1 MGRADGTIITF
12 YSYKGGT
19 GRSMAVANTA
29 WILASNGLRVLVIDW
44 DLEAPGLHRYFHPF
58 LPDKE
63 LRLYRGIVDLVWDF
77 AGATIDTEAP
87 SEPGWH
93 EELAQIS
100 PYAMSLD
107 YEFPDGGTVD
117 FVPAGRQ
124 DSSYAALV
132 TSFDW
137 ENFYERLG
145 GGRFLEAL
153 KRNMR
158 QRYDYVLVDSRT
170 GLSDIAG
177 ICTVQLPDI
186 LVNCFSL
193 STQAIDGAAAVAA
206 SVGRQRRDG
215 QVRIFPVPMRVE
227 DGELDKLDAARD
239 YARSCFGKFL
249 SHIPDPDRYW
259 GEVEV
264 PYKSFYAYEE
274 ILATIGDRPMQQNT
288 ILSATERVVGYVT
301 DQRVTAL
308 EAAPPESERRALLAR
323 FQRSAPEAPDDEFRP
338 AGVTPRVFIAYSY
351 ESAEHF
357 DAVQELWHLLRTRG
371 VDARMDL
378 PPNQRPPN
386 WSAWFLEQ
394 LREADLVVVV
404 VSPTFKRLGQ
414 VGTASVDDRGLGAE
428 VSLVRDSRARVSDRV
443 LPAVLPG
450 GSATDIPPFLADTE
464 PVAVEDLSATGI
476 ESLLRRALWQ
486 GLTEDDYQGVESVS
500 WSPYWQRVSQI
511 VGPELLDKLNLLRRA
526 VENQWTTE
534 LFVRRV
540 DPQFPIIRWSAVRDR
555 AMFREHSRMSAR
567 PVVQRQGTVDNLVDI
582 VFSLSDEH
590 LLVVGPPGSGK
601 TTAMVRLI
609 VELLAG
615 LENGPVPVLLPA
627 RSWRPEIE
635 DLDGWLV
642 RMLREG
648 YPPLAHTKGSDGVA
662 ERLVASGS
670 ILPIVDGLDEMPEF
684 LRGVAFRLLS
694 RYSKPVV
701 TTCRTAEYREV
712 VEAVRGV
719 RRPDI
724 AVELQPL
731 TVHDASGY
739 LQRSMPSVERWDS
752 VFAHLWEN
760 PDSTLGQV
768 LSTPAMLHLAR
779 QAYRDPDTDP
789 TELLDPVRFRLRRDI
804 ETHLMGFLIPALY
817 GTASPGTDSRSLSEV
832 QYDAA
837 SADRWLTF
845 LAQSMR
851 RHGTQDLA
859 WWQLN
864 NHRSGAGLRTLIL
877 VATGVLLAAWALEVN
892 AVMFW
897 APDQG
902 MSAGGVVGTVAAALS
917 LVAFLIIQ
925 LAPPERPAE
934 RPVSLTATPLRTL
947 RWLYWTHRS
956 FIVSSRAP
964 SPIASLRIDRTITA
978 ISGLVWALTVVGIF
992 VAFVALAKIPLTLV
1006 IGPAVVFAIGVVM
1019 VRTSTSAWW
1028 WYTMTR
1034 WWLAARGRLPWRLM
1048 SFLDDAHR
1056 RGVLR
1061 QSGAVY
1067 RFRYRGLQEYLAD
1080 QRTPPRGRG

>member
-1 MGRADGTIITF
+1 VGRADGTIITF

-29 WILASNGLRVLVIDW
+29 WILASNGLRVLAVDW

-58 LPDKE
+58 LPDKD
-63 LRLYRGIVDLVWDF
+63 LQLYRGIVDLVWDF
-77 AGATIDTEAP
+77 AAAAIDTEAP
-87 SEPGWH
+87 SDPGWH

-206 SVGRQRRDG
+206 SVGRQRRDE

-227 DGELDKLDAARD
+227 DGEQDKLDAARD

-249 SHIPDPDRYW
+249 SHIADPDRYW

-274 ILATIGDRPMQQNT
+274 ILAAIGDRPMQQNT
-288 ILSATERVVGYVT
+288 ILSATERVVGYLT

-308 EAAPPESERRALLAR
+308 EASPSDSERRALLAR
-323 FQRSAPEAPDDEFRP
+323 FQRSAPAVPDDDFRL
-338 AGVTPRVFIAYSY
+338 AGVAPRVFIAYAY

-357 DAVQELWHLLRTRG
+357 EAVRELWFLLRTRG

-378 PPNQRPPN
+378 PPNQRPYN
-386 WSAWFLEQ
+386 WSRWFLEQ
-394 LREADLVVVV
+394 LRESDLVVVV
-404 VSPTFKRLGQ
+404 ASPIFKRFAQLGE
-414 VGTASVDDRGLGAE
+414 ASADDREPGAE
-428 VSLVRDSRARVSDRV
+428 VFLVRKGHDRSPECT
-443 LPAVLPG
+443 LPVVLPG
-450 GSATDIPPFLADTE
+450 GSATDIPPFLADAE

-486 GLTEDDYQGVESVS
+486 RLTEDYYQGVESVS
-500 WSPYWQRVSQI
+500 QSPYWQRVSQT

-555 AMFREHSRMSAR
+555 AMFREHSRLSAR
-567 PVVQRQGTVDNLVDI
+567 LAVQRQGTVDNLVDI

-590 LLVVGPPGSGK
+590 LLVLGPPGAGK
-601 TTAMVRLI
+601 TTAMVRLV
-609 VELLAG
+609 VELLAD
-615 LENGPVPVLLPA
+615 LENGPVPVLLSA

-642 RMLREG
+642 RMLRQN
-648 YPPLAHTKGSDGVA
+648 YPQLAETKGPEGVA
-662 ERLVASGS
+662 ERLVAAGS
-670 ILPIVDGLDEMPEF
+670 IIPIVDGLDEMPELF
-684 LRGVAFRLLS
+684 RGLAFRLLS

-712 VEAVRGV
+712 MDAVGGA

-724 AVELQPL
+724 VVELQPL

-739 LQRSMPSVERWDS
+739 LQQSMPSAERWDP
-752 VFAHLWEN
+752 VFAHLREN
-760 PDSTLGQV
+760 PDSTLGQA
-768 LSTPAMLHLAR
+768 LSTPVMLHLAR
-779 QAYRDPDTDP
+779 QAYLDPDSDP

-804 ETHLMGFLIPALY
+804 GAHFMGFLTPAVY
-817 GTASPGTDSRSLSEV
+817 GTRPLAEARHDAS
-832 QYDAA
+832 
-837 SADRWLTF
+837 SANRWLTF
-845 LAQSMR
+845 LAGWMEGR
-851 RHGTQDLA
+851 GTRDLA
-859 WWQLN
+859 WWHL
-864 NHRSGAGLRTLIL
+864 HSALSTGGRPVAGLIAVIHGSILLIAL
-877 VATGVLLAAWALEVN
+877 GALLDRMLKDVPYQIVWLIGGISLLAAGLSFSRPPPRPSHLPWMGDKRLSLQAWLLQRGRSRDLTR
-892 AVMFW
+892 
-897 APDQG
+897 APDPR
-902 MSAGGVVGTVAAALS
+902 S
-917 LVAFLIIQ
+917 
-925 LAPPERPAE
+925 
-934 RPVSLTATPLRTL
+934 TL
-947 RWLYWTHRS
+947 RDDRS
-956 FIVSSRAP
+956 AT
-964 SPIASLRIDRTITA
+964 LL
-978 ISGLVWALTVVGIF
+978 SGLVWATLVLIATLGFATVAEVSIALAVGC
-992 VAFVALAKIPLTLV
+992 AVALSAAEMFFRL
-1006 IGPAVVFAIGVVM
+1006 
-1019 VRTSTSAWW
+1019 STSAWG
-1028 WYTMTR
+1028 WYTLSR
-1034 WWLAARGRLPWRLM
+1034 WWLAAQGKLPWRLTR
-1048 SFLDDAHR
+1048 FLDDAHG
-1056 RGVLR
+1056 RGLLR
-1061 QSGAVY
+1061 QSGPVY
-1067 RFRYRGLQEYLAD
+1067 QFRYPQLQEYLAGPD
-1080 QRTPPRGRG
+1080 SN